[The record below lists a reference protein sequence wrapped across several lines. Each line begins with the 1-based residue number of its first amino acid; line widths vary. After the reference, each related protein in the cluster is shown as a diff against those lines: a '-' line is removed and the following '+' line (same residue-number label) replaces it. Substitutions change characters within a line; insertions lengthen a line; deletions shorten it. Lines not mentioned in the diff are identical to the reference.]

1 METLKLIKKIKNVNW
16 LVKPHPSEKIYNTN
30 ITAKKLFDTIIKKE
44 ENIKFLDSQ
53 YNINKFSDYISSVI
67 SFGGSAG
74 YEYTKLG
81 IHVITAGDTRY
92 SNFGLTQSPKT
103 LNEYKSLL
111 NNLHKNYKIYEDK
124 KFKAGLYWLLIKDLT
139 RLRNKMIPITIPRK
153 RFYDNSFW
161 KTALKNL
168 IKNKNSKINNEFY
181 KNLKLMYKFRNRHSL
196 KLNELYKYNK
206 KVSFKLNDIISNS

>member
-1 METLKLIKKIKNVNW
+1 M
-16 LVKPHPSEKIYNTN
+16 KPHPSEKIYNTN

-92 SNFGLTQSPKT
+92 SNF
-103 LNEYKSLL
+103 
-111 NNLHKNYKIYEDK
+111 
-124 KFKAGLYWLLIKDLT
+124 
-139 RLRNKMIPITIPRK
+139 
-153 RFYDNSFW
+153 
-161 KTALKNL
+161 
-168 IKNKNSKINNEFY
+168 
-181 KNLKLMYKFRNRHSL
+181 
-196 KLNELYKYNK
+196 
-206 KVSFKLNDIISNS
+206 